1 MPFKPRTIIGI
12 LVGLV
17 AVVGL
22 FYVAFRT
29 DPVPVDLHAI
39 AHDDMRITVD
49 ADGKTRI
56 KDIYE
61 VSAPISGTAQRS
73 PVSVGDTVV
82 AGETVVAVVQPSET
96 GFLDTRTRVQAEA
109 AVREAEAAVQVAAT
123 TVRQAEEELNYAISQ
138 YSRIQ
143 TLVDRGV
150 ASLTQL
156 EDAAQA
162 KTVRE
167 AALDSAKASRAAAE
181 SALARARAALIE
193 PGPPQN
199 GESDETCCVQIMA
212 PADGVVL
219 DIVNVSER
227 PVQAGTP
234 LLSIGQPDNLE
245 IVADI
250 LSSEAVRI
258 EEGAPVLVERW
269 GGEEILRATVRE
281 IDPAAHTKVS
291 ALGIEEQRVDVTMDI
306 DNADVVGKGLGDGFA
321 VFVRIIV
328 WEGENILQV
337 PISALFRA
345 DGGWALFAVEDGVAS
360 QVAVEVG
367 RRSGLMAEIVSGI
380 GEGTRVITHP
390 SDRVQ
395 DGAAVVD
402 RSTL

>member
-360 QVAVEVG
+360 QVAVAVG